1 MARPGVTIH
10 AHAPADAVVASVIES
25 FVAMGFSQRSAPGA
39 EPVELRH
46 GSQTTTTLAEVV
58 TEVVPV
64 AFLAPVWK
72 QRKVM
77 RARIRTL
84 ESSGA
89 ASVVRVDARFDE
101 LRTLTVPLFTDAVQ
115 SALSSLTARGIDF
128 RADDYTDSGRKG
140 W

>member
-10 AHAPADAVVASVIES
+10 AHAPADAVVASVINS

-39 EPVELRH
+39 EPVDLRH

-58 TEVVPV
+58 SDLVPV
-64 AFLAPVWK
+64 AFLPSVWK

-77 RARIRTL
+77 RARIRTF

-101 LRTLTVPLFTDAVQ
+101 LRTLTVPLFTDAVR
-115 SALSSLTARGIDF
+115 SALSELTARGIDF
-128 RADDYTDSGRKG
+128 HADDYTDSGRKD